1 MGASQS
7 SVLDVDQN
15 TQLTFIDLP
24 GEPVRCI
31 RSKPKLR
38 VVMRKHRDVLFDI
51 NIGDGGR
58 YTVESDKSYFYLE
71 RDKKLVRF
79 KSPVRFRDG
88 ELCHLWVSRNFNGHL
103 LLKRD
108 GKLVAA
114 YEPNVLDPYTCKSQD
129 PVDKPAP
136 LIVTMR
142 PPGGD
147 GAGGLDLE
155 GADVQTMHVVE
166 VKKTLTDVPK
176 QILDFFASGGEETAI
191 DTNGV
196 VTRNWLLGQL
206 VGTTLN
212 LAEQREWIRE
222 LKGQTF
228 YLKKRIRKS
237 GEVVYDVV
245 FSGNHKIRTLLKG
258 TRYLADNPAVLSIT
272 HGAGTAKGVR
282 HAAWNATKGMV
293 GRLGVIGLLFTIG
306 TDVAEWMQD
315 YDQIDPVTGK
325 PKATLSDL
333 FVKIGINVAKAVVVT
348 AMTAVTMAGLTM
360 VVGAG
365 TFAAMPVVA
374 VVVGVVVIGVLFS
387 YLAEVLDKQ
396 LGITDEIQDAA
407 KDVVDR
413 VEMTKN
419 KRIRFDNVLRQ
430 NQSET
435 LRYIENKYKKDY
447 QDFSRLLYGN
457 FDLSV
462 MP

>member
-1 MGASQS
+1 MATSQS
-7 SVLDVDQN
+7 SVLEVDQN

-38 VVMRKHRDVLFDI
+38 VVMRKHRDVIFDI
-51 NIGDGGR
+51 KIGDGGR
-58 YTVESDKSYFYLE
+58 YTVESDKSYFYCE

-88 ELCHLWVSRNFNGHL
+88 ELLHLWAGRNFSGNL

-114 YEPNVLDPYTCKSQD
+114 YEPNVLDPYTCKSHD
-129 PVDKPAP
+129 PADKPAP

-142 PPGGD
+142 PPVGD
-147 GAGGLDLE
+147 SAGGLDLE

-166 VKKTLTDVPK
+166 VKKTLTDAPK

-245 FSGNHKIRTLLKG
+245 FSGNHKLRTLLKG

-282 HAAWNATKGMV
+282 HAAWNATKGMA
-293 GRLGVIGLLFTIG
+293 GRLGVIGLVFTIA

-315 YDQIDPVTGK
+315 YNEIDPVTGK
-325 PKATLSDL
+325 PKATLNDL
-333 FVKIGINVAKAVVVT
+333 MVKVGISVAKAVVET
-348 AMTAVTMAGLTM
+348 AITAVVMATAVFL
-360 VVGAG
+360 AG
-365 TFAAMPVVA
+365 TFFAASIPFVL
-374 VVVGVVVIGVLFS
+374 VVIGFAVVNVGSS
-387 YLAEVLDKQ
+387 YVVERLDKN
-396 LGITDEIQDAA
+396 LG
-407 KDVVDR
+407 
-413 VEMTKN
+413 MTEATQKIIKESIGYFERKN
-419 KRIRFDNVLRQ
+419 R
-430 NQSET
+430 
-435 LRYIENKYKKDY
+435 KDY
-447 QDFSRLLYGN
+447 SGYSGFVESG
-457 FDLSV
+457 FGWGV
-462 MP
+462 AP

>member
-1 MGASQS
+1 MGASKS
-7 SVLDVDQN
+7 SVLEVDQN

-24 GEPVRCI
+24 GEPVRCV

-38 VVMRKHRDVLFDI
+38 VVMRKHRDVMFDI
-51 NIGDGGR
+51 NLGDGGL
-58 YTVESDKSYFYLE
+58 YTVESDKSYFYCE

-79 KSPVRFRDG
+79 KSPIRFRDG
-88 ELCHLWVSRNFNGHL
+88 ELCHLWVSRNFQGQL

-108 GKLVAA
+108 GKPVAA
-114 YEPNVLDPYTCKSQD
+114 YEPNVLDPYTCKSQN
-129 PVDKPAP
+129 PSDKPAP

-147 GAGGLDLE
+147 DAGGLDLE
-155 GADVQTMHVVE
+155 GADVQTMHVIE
-166 VKKTLTDVPK
+166 VQKTLAEVPK

-191 DTNGV
+191 DTNGI

-206 VGTTLN
+206 LGTALN

-228 YLKKRIRKS
+228 YLKRRIRKS

-245 FSGNHKIRTLLKG
+245 FSGNHKLRSLLKG

-272 HGAGTAKGVR
+272 HGAGTANGVR
-282 HAAWNATKGMV
+282 HAAWNATKGMA
-293 GRLGVIGLLFTIG
+293 GRLGVIGLVFTIS

-333 FVKIGINVAKAVVVT
+333 FVKIGINVAKAVAVT

-360 VVGAG
+360 LAGAVGFG
-365 TFAAMPVVA
+365 VMPVVA
-374 VVVGVVVIGVLFS
+374 VVVGVVVIGVFFS
-387 YLAEVLDKQ
+387 YVAELLDKQ

-407 KDVVDR
+407 RGVVDR
-413 VEMTKN
+413 VEMTRKN
-419 KRIRFDNVLRQ
+419 RTRFDNVLRQ

-447 QDFSRLLYGN
+447 QDFSRSFYGD
-457 FDLSV
+457 FDFKAV
-462 MP
+462 Q

>member
-1 MGASQS
+1 MGPVKS
-7 SVLDVDQN
+7 SVLEVDQN

-24 GEPVRCI
+24 GEPVRCV

-38 VVMRKHRDVLFDI
+38 VVMRKHRDVIFDI
-51 NIGDGGR
+51 SIGDGGR
-58 YTVESDKSYFYLE
+58 YTVESDKSYFYCE

-88 ELCHLWVSRNFNGHL
+88 ELFHLAVARNFEGNL

-114 YEPNVLDPYTCKSQD
+114 YEPNVIDPYTCKSED

-142 PPGGD
+142 PPGSD

-155 GADVQTMHVVE
+155 GEDVQTMHVVE

-191 DTNGV
+191 DTNGI

-206 VGTTLN
+206 VGTTLH
-212 LAEQREWIRE
+212 LAEQREWMRE

-245 FSGNHKIRTLLKG
+245 FSGNHKLRNLLKG

-272 HGAGTAKGVR
+272 HGAGTARGVR
-282 HAAWNATKGMV
+282 HAAWNATKGMA
-293 GRLGVIGLLFTIG
+293 GRLGVIGLVFTIS

-333 FVKIGINVAKAVVVT
+333 FVKIGINVAKAVAVT
-348 AMTAVTMAGLTM
+348 AMTAVAMAGLTM
-360 VVGAG
+360 AVGAVG
-365 TFAAMPVVA
+365 FGVMPVVA
-374 VVVGVVVIGVLFS
+374 VVVGVVVIGAALS
-387 YLAEVLDKQ
+387 YAVELLDKK

-407 KDVVDR
+407 RGVVDR
-413 VEMTKN
+413 VEMTRK

-435 LRYIENKYKKDY
+435 LKYIENKYKRDY
-447 QDFSRLLYGN
+447 QDFSRFLYDDL
-457 FDLSV
+457 DLSV